1 MWNRQPVMMMR
12 LLPLLALALTATS
25 AFGQGRKVAFRT
37 LCLDHANNLTELTLP
52 AAKAGEAAVAV
63 PLYTASTSEVIEAV
77 FPGTDAVLYVKG
89 GTADKPVIA
98 AKAPLAKSDRQLF
111 VLMPGPAGEGKPAYI
126 MRAYDDDLNA
136 FKLGAVRAI
145 NLAPVPVRFVVSGAT
160 TPQIPADKHAIF
172 PQSTKVDEYN
182 MYPVA
187 VEFLSG
193 NGSWVKGY
201 SASWKASD
209 QRREIVVTL
218 VDGKFKQPTVK
229 IFSDVPPWA
238 QQQPAATP

>member
-1 MWNRQPVMMMR
+1 MWNRQPAMTMR
-12 LLPLLALALTATS
+12 LLPLLALALS
-25 AFGQGRKVAFRT
+25 AASALGQGRKVAFRT
-37 LCLDHANNLTELTLP
+37 LCLDHANNLTELALP
-52 AAKAGEAAVAV
+52 AAKAGEAGTTV

-77 FPGTDAVLYVKG
+77 FPTADAVLYVKG
-89 GTADKPVIA
+89 GTPDKPVIA
-98 AKAPLAKSDRQLF
+98 AKAPLAKGDRQLF

-126 MRAYDDDLNA
+126 MRAYDDDLA
-136 FKLGAVRAI
+136 TFKLGSVRAI

-160 TPQIPADKHAIF
+160 TPQIPVNKHAIF

-193 NGSWVKGY
+193 NGSWVKSY

-218 VDGKFKQPTVK
+218 VDGKFKQPVVK
-229 IFSDVPPWA
+229 IFSDIPPWL
-238 QQQPAATP
+238 QQPAPSTP

>member
-1 MWNRQPVMMMR
+1 MMMR
-12 LLPLLALALTATS
+12 LLPIFALVLSAST

-37 LCLDHANNLTELTLP
+37 LCLDQVAGITELSLP
-52 AAKAGEAAVAV
+52 GPKPGDAAVSV
-63 PLYTASTSEVIEAV
+63 PLFTASTSDVFEAV
-77 FPGTDAVLYVKG
+77 FPTSDAVLYAKG
-89 GTADKPVIA
+89 AGDKPVIA

-111 VLMPGPAGEGKPAYI
+111 VLMPGPGGEGKPAYI

-136 FKLGAVRAI
+136 FKLGSVRAI
-145 NLAPVPVRFVVSGAT
+145 NLAPVPVRFVISGAN

-172 PQSTKVDEYN
+172 PQSSKVDEYS
-182 MYPVA
+182 MYPVS

-209 QRREIVVTL
+209 LRREIVVTL

-229 IFSDVPPWA
+229 IFSDIPPWI
-238 QQQPAATP
+238 QQAPVAKP

>member
-1 MWNRQPVMMMR
+1 MTMR
-12 LLPLLALALTATS
+12 FLPLLALALSAAS
-25 AFGQGRKVAFRT
+25 AFGQARKVAFRT
-37 LCLDHANNLTELTLP
+37 LCLDHANNLTELVLP
-52 AAKAGEAAVAV
+52 AAKAGEAGVAV

-77 FPGTDAVLYVKG
+77 FPTTDAVLYVKG
-89 GTADKPVIA
+89 AADKPVIA

-111 VLMPGPAGEGKPAYI
+111 VLMPGPGGEGKPAYI
-126 MRAYDDDLNA
+126 MRAYDDDLTA
-136 FKLGAVRAI
+136 FKLGFVRAI
-145 NLAPVPVRFVVSGAT
+145 NLAPVPVRFVISGAT

-182 MYPVA
+182 MYPAA

-193 NGSWVKGY
+193 NGTWVKGY

-218 VDGKFKQPTVK
+218 VDGKFKQPVVK
-229 IFSDVPPWA
+229 IFSDTPPWA
-238 QQQPAATP
+238 QQPTTAAP

>member
-1 MWNRQPVMMMR
+1 MTMR
-12 LLPLLALALTATS
+12 LLPLFALALSAAS

-37 LCLDHANNLTELTLP
+37 LCLDHVKDLTELSLP
-52 AAKAGEAAVAV
+52 AAKAGEGAVTV
-63 PLYTASTSEVIEAV
+63 PLFTASTSEVIEST
-77 FPGTDAVLYVKG
+77 FPSGEAVLYVKG
-89 GTADKPVIA
+89 AGGATDKPVIA
-98 AKAPLAKSDRQLF
+98 ARAPLAKGDRQLF
-111 VLMPGPAGEGKPAYI
+111 VLMPGPGGEGKPAYV
-126 MRAYDDDLNA
+126 MRAYDDDLNS

-193 NGSWVKGY
+193 NGDWVKGY

-218 VDGKFKQPTVK
+218 VDGKFKQPVVK
-229 IFSDVPPWA
+229 IFSDIPPWL
-238 QQQPAATP
+238 QQPAAATP

>member
-1 MWNRQPVMMMR
+1 MR
-12 LLPLLALALTATS
+12 LLPLLALALSASS
-25 AFGQGRKVAFRT
+25 AFADGRKVSFRT
-37 LCLDHANNLTELTLP
+37 LCLDYSGSVNEVVLP
-52 AAKAGEAAVAV
+52 AAKAGEAATTL
-63 PLYTASTSEVIEAV
+63 PLYTSGPSPVIEAT
-77 FPGTDAVLYVKG
+77 FATTDAVLYIKG
-89 GTADKPVIA
+89 DPTKPVIA

-111 VLMPGPAGEGKPAYI
+111 VLTPGPEGEGKPPYI
-126 MRAYDDDLNA
+126 MRAYDDDLTT
-136 FKLGAVRAI
+136 FKLGSVRAI
-145 NLAPVPVRFVVSGAT
+145 NLAAVPVRFVISGTT
-160 TPQIPADKHAIF
+160 TPQIPTDKHAIF

-218 VDGKFKQPTVK
+218 IDPRFKQPSVK
-229 IFSDVPPWA
+229 YFNDSPQWLEKPPG
-238 QQQPAATP
+238 ATP

>member
-1 MWNRQPVMMMR
+1 MMMR
-12 LLPLLALALTATS
+12 LLPLFALVLSAST

-37 LCLDHANNLTELTLP
+37 LCLDQAAGITEVSLP
-52 AAKAGEAAVAV
+52 AAKPGEGAVTV
-63 PLYTASTSEVIEAV
+63 PLYTASTSEVFEGVFPTSDAV
-77 FPGTDAVLYVKG
+77 FYAKG
-89 GTADKPVIA
+89 AGDKPVIA

-111 VLMPGPAGEGKPAYI
+111 VLMPGPGGEGKPAYI

-136 FKLGAVRAI
+136 FKLGSVRAI
-145 NLAPVPVRFVVSGAT
+145 NLAPVPVRFVISGAT
-160 TPQIPADKHAIF
+160 TPQIPADKHAVF
-172 PQSTKVDEYN
+172 PQSSKVDEYS

-201 SASWKASD
+201 SASWKSSEL
-209 QRREIVVTL
+209 RREIVVTL

-229 IFSDVPPWA
+229 IFSDVPPWIEK
-238 QQQPAATP
+238 PPGTP